1 MPTKALPTFFVIGA
15 AKAGT
20 TSLHHYLGQHPQ
32 IQMSAV
38 KEPNFFSGSE
48 NGIPYP
54 AKRVSRLEDY
64 ERLFDPAFEVRG
76 EASPGYSNHPRRR
89 GVPERIAQLVPN
101 ARFVYLVRDPIAR
114 TVSHYQHLFSI
125 GEERRS
131 LREALADLDDP
142 YLPLLCH
149 SRYATQLE
157 LYLRRFPE
165 ERVLVV
171 DHDEL
176 RTERDVTL
184 RKVFEFLAV
193 EPIVA
198 GESFERELLKS
209 SERRVYPSSYARLV
223 EGVLAPAL
231 RWVPRGARQA
241 LRHSVERAIWPALQ
255 PPTLEDDL
263 RERLRALFAGEVER
277 LRELTGQRFARWSL

>member
-32 IQMSAV
+32 IQMSAL
-38 KEPNFFSGSE
+38 KEPNFFSGPE

-64 ERLFDPAFEVRG
+64 ERLFDPAFEARG
-76 EASPGYSNHPRRR
+76 EASPGYSNHPRRC

-131 LREALADLDDP
+131 LGETLADLEDP

-176 RTERDVTL
+176 RTDRHMTL
-184 RKVFEFLAV
+184 CKIFEFLAV
-193 EPIVA
+193 ERIVT

-223 EGVLAPAL
+223 EGVLAPAT

-241 LRHSVERAIWPALQ
+241 LRSSVERAVWPALQ

-263 RERLRALFAGEVER
+263 RERLRVLFAGEVER
-277 LRELTGQRFARWSL
+277 LRELTGQRFAGWSV